1 MPGAQCTRSLVCEV
15 VVQDAHE
22 FSQRSHRNHPAS
34 PHAMVLTASFVLSLV
49 TGLSCH
55 HRKRNAQALSPLDIS
70 VGMSGP
76 HDFAVHEL
84 ALSSKHQSRP
94 PHPVPT
100 FVTIVK
106 RPSVARDGHGYR
118 FDLGESGKDLF
129 LRARL
134 DGANQIDLAQ

>member
-1 MPGAQCTRSLVCEV
+1 MQNEKAYE
-15 VVQDAHE
+15 
-22 FSQRSHRNHPAS
+22 
-34 PHAMVLTASFVLSLV
+34 LV
-49 TGLSCH
+49 TTGSDGIN
-55 HRKRNAQALSPLDIS
+55 RLSPRNGFNGFLRALLGDRAFLPPSLAKRVRKLDIS

-100 FVTIVK
+100 FVTIAK
-106 RPSVARDGHGYR
+106 RPSVARDGNRYS

-129 LRARL
+129 LQPGL